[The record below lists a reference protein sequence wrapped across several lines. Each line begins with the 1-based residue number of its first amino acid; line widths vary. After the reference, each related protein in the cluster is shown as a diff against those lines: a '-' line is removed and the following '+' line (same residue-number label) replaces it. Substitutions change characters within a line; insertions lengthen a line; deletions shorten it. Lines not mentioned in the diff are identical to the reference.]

1 MEDKRFYWL
10 IGRVNAGDITDDQFN
25 ELLELIEQDPELRSV
40 YEALTL
46 TPETESAAETV
57 EAMKAYTVHYAK
69 MQLAGHLDYVPSNQS
84 TDQIKSP
91 KRNEHLKMWLLP
103 TIAALLVLGVLI
115 FFFTPKQ
122 DEHDV
127 IVYSSKRGV
136 KNKLVLP
143 DGTKVWL
150 NADSK
155 LTLSKL
161 FGNSATR
168 EVNLSGEAYFEVAH
182 DKKHPFIIS
191 ANAIKVKVLGT
202 VFNLKAYPEDKD
214 TETTLIQGSVEVSID
229 GQSSSRITLKPGE
242 KLKVHNDKIT
252 STNTLKEIAKPTTL
266 LTKTSVPIENNKATE
281 SLWTEDKLVFDGE
294 PFENVAAEL
303 GRWYNKNIII
313 EDEGLKYAS
322 FTATFENKSLTQVLT
337 ALQFTTKFRYRIV
350 EDIVYIEAAR

>member
-1 MEDKRFYWL
+1 MEDERFYWL
-10 IGRVNAGDITDDQFN
+10 IGRVNAGDITDDQLN
-25 ELLELIEQDPELRSV
+25 ELFGLIEQDPELRSV
-40 YEALTL
+40 YEVLTL
-46 TPETESAAETV
+46 NPEIESAVEAV

-84 TDQIKSP
+84 TDQIEAP
-91 KRNEHLKMWLLP
+91 KRNARLKMWILP
-103 TIAALLVLGVLI
+103 AIAASLVLGVLV

-122 DEHDV
+122 DKHNA
-127 IVYSSKRGV
+127 IVYSSKKGV

-155 LTLSKL
+155 LTLAKQ

-214 TETTLIQGSVEVSID
+214 TETTLIEGSVEVSID

-242 KLKVHNDKIT
+242 KLKVHNDK
-252 STNTLKEIAKPTTL
+252 NTTTTTPKSMVKATTL
-266 LTKTSVPIENNKATE
+266 LTKTSVPIENNKAIE

-294 PFENVAAEL
+294 PFENVANEL

-350 EDIVYIEAAR
+350 EDVVYIEAAR